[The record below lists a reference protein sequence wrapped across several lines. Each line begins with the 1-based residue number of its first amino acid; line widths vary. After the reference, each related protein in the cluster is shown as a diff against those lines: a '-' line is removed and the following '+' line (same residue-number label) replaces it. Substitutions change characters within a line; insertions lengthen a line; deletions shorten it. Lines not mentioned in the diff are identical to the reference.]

1 MTISPEKRK
10 ELDRNFEALSRNL
23 NQYLP
28 LHANKYAS
36 MRHGEVVEFFLSWE
50 DAYKTGKLLYDD
62 DLFSIQK
69 VANRTEDL
77 GFHSHALHSG

>member
-28 LHANKYAS
+28 LHANKYAL

-69 VANRTEDL
+69 VSNRTEDL